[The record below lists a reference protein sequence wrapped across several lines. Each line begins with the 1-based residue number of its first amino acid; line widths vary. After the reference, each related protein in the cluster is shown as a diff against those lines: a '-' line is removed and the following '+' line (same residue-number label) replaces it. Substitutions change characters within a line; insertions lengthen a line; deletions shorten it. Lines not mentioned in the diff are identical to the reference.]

1 MKSQLIIK
9 VITIHSLW
17 AMNPM
22 TCNHPQLWSGQ
33 SNCNVVAAI
42 CVHLQVFF
50 LDPHKISRY
59 RRPANTMWG
68 WGLRSTPS
76 SGLCINHRSL
86 RAPELGRRW
95 PWNAE
100 PESWCSTVKCKVSP
114 HSLTCSECVS
124 AQLNTSRLTVSSCDC
139 LEAPWL
145 NLCKVHDALSSA
157 VILLFSCS
165 LTNNSTSS
173 HMSHVW
179 LAWH

>member
-1 MKSQLIIK
+1 MKQVIFTAGENAISVKSKYWINFKKNLTWDKCWMKSQLITK

-17 AMNPM
+17 AMNLM

-33 SNCNVVAAI
+33 
-42 CVHLQVFF
+42 
-50 LDPHKISRY
+50 Y
-59 RRPANTMWG
+59 RWPANTMWR

-76 SGLCINHRSL
+76 LGPCINHRSL

-145 NLCKVHDALSSA
+145 HFYFRL
-157 VILLFSCS
+157 
-165 LTNNSTSS
+165 
-173 HMSHVW
+173 
-179 LAWH
+179 